1 MKKHYYNLVES
12 IIGISILV
20 IVIILFSILI
30 FVFKEFTIMDIFKF
44 SIALAFILYLCN
56 NLPGYVAFSEDY
68 LIHKK
73 NALSKAKFI
82 DYYNIDKVNLDFEA
96 AMWGMNWIYFKNDDK
111 IILAIPMT
119 VKIVKDIL
127 KQINKRK
134 IYVKFDINSKWFN
147 LPKKYHSLLY
157 TYLSPKDKKAFDE
170 KYGEEYSKNLN
181 D

>member
-73 NALSKAKFI
+73 N
-82 DYYNIDKVNLDFEA
+82 
-96 AMWGMNWIYFKNDDK
+96 YFNFFSFFAC
-111 IILAIPMT
+111 IL
-119 VKIVKDIL
+119 
-127 KQINKRK
+127 NK
-134 IYVKFDINSKWFN
+134 
-147 LPKKYHSLLY
+147 
-157 TYLSPKDKKAFDE
+157 
-170 KYGEEYSKNLN
+170 KNLTCY
-181 D
+181 